1 MSQEPSAIEAQLK
14 AARTGQ
20 KGLPPIDQWH
30 PELSGDIDIRIARD
44 GGWFYKGALME
55 RRALTKLFSTI
66 MRRED
71 DNEYYLVTPVEKWH
85 IQVEDTPLQAHSLK
99 AVGEGEHQ
107 ELYLTTSAEEILLIG
122 KAHPLVVGSYPGS
135 DEPRP
140 VVNVR
145 HGLEARLVTSAFYD
159 LASYV
164 VENPKGFSNS
174 FGVWSDGIFFE
185 IGQGA

>member
-14 AARTGQ
+14 AAHTSE
-20 KGLPPIDQWH
+20 KGLPPLDQWH

-44 GGWFYKGALME
+44 DSWFYKGALME
-55 RRALTKLFSTI
+55 RRALTRLFSTI

-71 DNEYYLVTPVEKWH
+71 DNEYYLVTPVEKWR

-107 ELYLTTSAEEILLIG
+107 ELYLTTSTDEILLLG
-122 KAHPLVVGSYPGS
+122 DLHPLVVGVYPGS

-140 VVNVR
+140 VVHVR

-159 LASYV
+159 LAGYV
-164 VENPKGFSNS
+164 VENPRSSSGSL
-174 FGVWSDGIFFE
+174 GVWSDGVFFE

>member
-1 MSQEPSAIEAQLK
+1 
-14 AARTGQ
+14 
-20 KGLPPIDQWH
+20 GLPPVDQWH

-44 GGWFYKGALME
+44 DNWYYKGELME

-71 DNEYYLVTPVEKWH
+71 DNEYYLVTPVEKWR
-85 IQVEDTPLQAHSLK
+85 IQVEDTPLQAHSLE

-107 ELYLTTSAEEILLIG
+107 ELYLTTSAEERLLVG
-122 KAHPLVVGSYPGS
+122 TAHLLVVGTYSDS

-140 VVNVR
+140 VVMVR
-145 HGLEARLVTSAFYD
+145 HGLEARLVTSAFYE
-159 LASYV
+159 LAAHV
-164 VENPKGFSNS
+164 VENPDGSDNS
-174 FGVWSDGIFFE
+174 FGVWSDGVFFE